1 MEDKKSLDKNYFET
15 DTEQAF
21 KMANPGFCP
30 SCGRQI
36 GLMKRCTYCSTLT
49 SVDERIRVKSINMST
64 IVLFLAAF
72 MYFAIAATY
81 KPQYDIISS
90 LDETRNFQHVRVLAQ
105 IKRVSEFNDKYKK
118 RPTLQFE
125 LVDKSAKESE
135 EGDSVIKLKAEGEIA
150 IEMKNKNIVPKIGD
164 IVEASASLY
173 AGKGYRTLSL
183 AGAEFLK
190 VVGRSAEDA
199 AVEATVSELLDTPDK
214 YKEKVVTVKKAVILK
229 RAKKFIMEAADPGQQ
244 RTIMVFG
251 ADPQAYSDNQN
262 VSISGRFLYY
272 DRGERWEIKVSEDDP
287 NAVAIIK

>member
-1 MEDKKSLDKNYFET
+1 
-15 DTEQAF
+15 
-21 KMANPGFCP
+21 
-30 SCGRQI
+30 
-36 GLMKRCTYCSTLT
+36 
-49 SVDERIRVKSINMST
+49 
-64 IVLFLAAF
+64 

-105 IKRVSEFNDKYKK
+105 VKRVSEFNDKYKK

-125 LVDKSAKESE
+125 LVDKSEKESE
-135 EGDSVIKLKAEGEIA
+135 KGDSAIKLKAEGEIA
-150 IEMKNKNIVPKIGD
+150 TEMKAKNLVPKVGD

-190 VVGRSAEDA
+190 VVGKSAEDA
-199 AVEATVSELLDTPDK
+199 AVEATVNELLDNPDK
-214 YKEKVVTVKKAVILK
+214 YKEKAVTIKNAVILK

-244 RTIMVFG
+244 RTLMIFG
-251 ADPQAYSDNQN
+251 ADPQAFSDNQT

-272 DRGERWEIKVSEDDP
+272 ERGERWEIKVSEDDP
-287 NAVAIIK
+287 NAVVVIK